1 MSDIIFTAETTTEK
15 ILLNTESYV
24 PQHHHL
30 ICNGDA
36 PVEEVVVVHGCGRIS
51 WPALAL
57 KVWKKTHHLQSL
69 RKCFWWK
76 LWKCFG
82 GGWVGG
88 DCKTWMKE
96 RLSLVVKVGKRGG
109 EILNTW
115 FDLDF
120 VFHLIFLIWWSPCVQ
135 GWEERGWK
143 ERGKG
148 PRPLEKSSLITLRM
162 MLLIIRQRK

>member
-15 ILLNTESYV
+15 TLFNTESYV
-24 PQHHHL
+24 PQHDHL
-30 ICNGDA
+30 ICNTDA

-57 KVWKKTHHLQSL
+57 KVWKKLIICNL
-69 RKCFWWK
+69 CANAFDGN
-76 LWKCFG
+76 FG
-82 GGWVGG
+82 NVLGGWVGG

-162 MLLIIRQRK
+162 MLLIRSRR